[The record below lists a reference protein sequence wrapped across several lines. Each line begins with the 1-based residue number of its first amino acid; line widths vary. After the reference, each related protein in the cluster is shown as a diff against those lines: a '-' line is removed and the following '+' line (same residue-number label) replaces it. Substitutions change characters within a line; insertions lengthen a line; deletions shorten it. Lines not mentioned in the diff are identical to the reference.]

1 MTDQRRGVTAALGI
15 AERAFDLDGV
25 SGVTGGVRFR
35 GGGLHRRR
43 LPSGTIF
50 DGDGDD
56 SGLDGRR
63 RVTGD
68 GGRRPGEA
76 DIS

>member
-1 MTDQRRGVTAALGI
+1 MTDWGRRATAALGI
-15 AERAFDLDGV
+15 DDFALDLDDMF
-25 SGVTGGVRFR
+25 SGVFLR
-35 GGGLHRRR
+35 GGGLHKRR
-43 LPSGTIF
+43 LPSGVILGG

-56 SGLDGRR
+56 SGLGGRR

-68 GGRRPGEA
+68 NKRRPGEA

>member
-1 MTDQRRGVTAALGI
+1 MGI
-15 AERAFDLDGV
+15 AERSLDLDGIV
-25 SGVTGGVRFR
+25 GVVGGVRLR

-43 LPSGTIF
+43 LPSGTILGG

-56 SGLDGRR
+56 SGLGGRR
-63 RVTGD
+63 RVIGD

-76 DIS
+76 HIS

>member
-1 MTDQRRGVTAALGI
+1 MVATTDRGRRATAALGI
-15 AERAFDLDGV
+15 DDFALDLEGV
-25 SGVTGGVRFR
+25 SGAFLR

-43 LPSGTIF
+43 LPSGVTLGG

-56 SGLDGRR
+56 SGLRS

-68 GGRRPGEA
+68 DERRLA
-76 DIS
+76 VKDIS

>member
-1 MTDQRRGVTAALGI
+1 MVATTDRGRRATAAFGI
-15 AERAFDLDGV
+15 DDLALDLDDV
-25 SGVTGGVRFR
+25 SGAFLR

-43 LPSGTIF
+43 LPSGVTLGG

-56 SGLDGRR
+56 SGLRR

-68 GGRRPGEA
+68 DERRLA
-76 DIS
+76 VKDIS